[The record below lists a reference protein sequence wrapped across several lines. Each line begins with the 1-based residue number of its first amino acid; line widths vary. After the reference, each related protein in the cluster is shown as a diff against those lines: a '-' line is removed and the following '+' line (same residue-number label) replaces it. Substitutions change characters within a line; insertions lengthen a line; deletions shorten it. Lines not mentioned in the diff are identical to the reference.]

1 MEKWE
6 ELFPQ
11 NTRKKGRELL
21 ENGRIRDL
29 SVNENE
35 YSAAVLG
42 RERYEVKISMDHGI
56 PVRTECSCAVGRGR
70 GKCAHMAAVL
80 YAAEQ
85 EKAEEEKKSRAE
97 QEKAAAYS
105 HLDGAETDR
114 GSAEDEKKAIR
125 MLQGYRYFH
134 GDQIR
139 KSLKLSTEAE
149 TGGRKAI
156 SGGRLR
162 LEQVGKGFERSGGQ
176 VLGQASA
183 IGETERG
190 RKSYFPVRLV
200 FSSDEALRAECGCP
214 ECARSYRQYSG
225 DCRCKYT
232 AGLALLLEEYLKDHN
247 IGDMTDAAGQYIIES
262 TLWGKLMKQTKGPA
276 DPMRLEPRLIQKDKK
291 LYVSFK
297 TGAGRMFVVKN
308 LEEFCEHV
316 KNGEEAVY
324 GSSTVLSHKRENF
337 TEGSL
342 PWLEFVNRIVQEE
355 VRFADRMEDSW
366 RFSGNRPSVGML
378 LELFGWR
385 LDQFYELMGPSGVE
399 AEDRDHGKKKQVLY
413 ARTGS
418 PRIQVEIEPRYAGGK
433 PGPAEKFDGVQVSG
447 TMPELFYGMDTAYFI
462 EADGLY
468 RQSGELLDGLERL
481 ADVSM
486 DGSFRFF
493 VGRNRLAEFY
503 HMILPRFREIAQV
516 AEKDGELIRSFLP
529 PRGEYQFYLDA
540 EGGDFVCRPVVRYG
554 NQEYSPVE
562 AVRCIE
568 NGQDLMEPFRSLAEE
583 AGIALEV
590 KRRFPVE
597 VPQKEEFSCGGDEE
611 VMYQVAEN
619 GVAALA
625 SLGEVLCTDR
635 FRGCHVVR
643 RVQTAVGVSVSSGML
658 DLKIDTGDIP
668 PEELVDLL
676 HSYRQKKKY
685 HRLKNGTFVRMEES
699 SVGMLEEMAAALRL
713 TPKEMIRGNMH
724 LPVYRALYLDR
735 LLEEHE
741 DVYSKRD
748 SHFKQIVKSF
758 KTIKDADFEEPESLS
773 ATMRQYQKNGY
784 RWLRTLESWNFGG
797 ILADDMGLGKTLQM
811 IAVLLAAKLEGKTG
825 TSLIVTPASLVFN
838 WGEEFKKFA
847 PELKVTLAAGTQ
859 AERQKRL
866 EESVHSDVLITSYD
880 LLKRDAALYEGREF
894 LYQVLDEAQYIKNHT
909 TAAAK
914 AVKVIKSR
922 FRFALTGTPIEN
934 RLSELWSIFDYLMP
948 GFLYGYDTF
957 RREFEI
963 PVVKN
968 NDQEAMERL
977 QRMVGPF
984 ILRRLKQDVLR
995 DLPEKTEE
1003 VRYVQMTGKQ
1013 RKLYDGQAIHLR
1025 SLLDHQSEEEFN
1037 NSRFQVL
1044 TELTRLRQICCDPAL
1059 CFEDYGDETA
1069 KTDACMELVQSAV
1082 DGGHRL
1088 LVFSQFTSMLDILSS
1103 RLDGEHVEHFMITGA
1118 TPKEKRLQLVN
1129 AFNGGAVP
1137 VFLISLKAG
1146 GVGLNLTGA
1155 DMVVH
1160 YDPWWNLAAQNQAT
1174 DRAHRIG
1181 QQKNVTV
1188 YKLITKDSI
1197 EEKVLEL
1204 QETKRELA
1212 DRIIGQ
1218 GTEQAAP
1225 MTREDML
1232 RLLEIQT

>member
-21 ENGRIRDL
+21 ENGRIREL

-190 RKSYFPVRLV
+190 RKSYFPIRLV

-468 RQSGELLDGLERL
+468 RQSGELSDGLERL

-590 KRRFPVE
+590 KRWFPVE

-611 VMYQVAEN
+611 VMYQVVEN

-668 PEELVDLL
+668 PEELVELL

-1103 RLDGEHVEHFMITGA
+1103 RLDGEHVEHFIITGS